1 MPTLNLQS
9 AKRIQLLYYPKSRLL
24 HSSINDVVL
33 YDSCTNV
40 IYENLL
46 PCFYLASRQKE
57 AEIIS
62 EILLK
67 AASEPEF
74 RNVLI
79 KNPATVLEQYN
90 VSPEAK
96 LIIRR
101 SITDLTQ

>member
-1 MPTLNLQS
+1 MPALNYPA
-9 AKRIQLLYYPKSRLL
+9 AKFVSLLYVGKS
-24 HSSINDVVL
+24 SNL
-33 YDSCTNV
+33 YTCISRVAVYELCIKV
-40 IYENLL
+40 IYCLARS
-46 PCFYLASRQKE
+46 CFYLAARQKE

-79 KNPATVLEQYN
+79 KNPATVLEQYD
-90 VSPEAK
+90 VSQEAK
-96 LIIRR
+96 MIITR

>member
-1 MPTLNLQS
+1 LE
-9 AKRIQLLYYPKSRLL
+9 SR
-24 HSSINDVVL
+24 HH
-33 YDSCTNV
+33 
-40 IYENLL
+40 
-46 PCFYLASRQKE
+46 KE

-74 RNVLI
+74 RNELI
-79 KNPATVLEQYN
+79 KDPGFVLEQYN

-101 SITDLTQ
+101 SIIDLTQ

>member
-1 MPTLNLQS
+1 M
-9 AKRIQLLYYPKSRLL
+9 
-24 HSSINDVVL
+24 
-33 YDSCTNV
+33 
-40 IYENLL
+40 E
-46 PCFYLASRQKE
+46 SRQNKE

-74 RNVLI
+74 RNELI
-79 KNPATVLEQYN
+79 KDPGVVLEKYN

-101 SITDLTQ
+101 SIIDLTQ